1 MRIAFIGLGAMG
13 LPMARRLAGDP
24 GLGLTLFDAS
34 PDAMARAD
42 FGQHASSAADAIESA
57 ELIATMLPADAH
69 VSAVAETVRE
79 AGRPG
84 QIYVDFSTIS
94 PAAMDAVARSLA
106 GAGIAVVS
114 ASCMKSVAAARTG
127 ELSLFVGGDPAVTDR
142 LGPVLARLATS
153 RQYVGSIA
161 AAKSLKIINNVI
173 VSTLD
178 LMLSEALL
186 IGARL
191 GLPPDA
197 AAGSFAEQGADS
209 WALRNHIVK
218 HALTDDLGPGIFSV
232 AYMAKDVRLAV
243 SMADELGWPVFF
255 AGLLLSAYRGLIAHG
270 HADDYHPV
278 VLRWLEAGANSGPVT
293 EVAGAQGDL
302 VSGQLTPAVTCLQSL
317 ITLEALHLARG
328 AGLDEI
334 TAAWFLSGGSAA
346 NDFLARLAA
355 PGDGGGWPALATMLD
370 HIARGCELAQEA
382 SVPAMSFETG
392 RNLVLALMD
401 RWGKSAS
408 LADVIAG

>member
-1 MRIAFIGLGAMG
+1 MRITFIGLGAMG

-24 GLGLTLFDAS
+24 ALRLTLFDVN
-34 PDAMARAD
+34 PEAMARAD
-42 FGQHASSAADAIESA
+42 FGEHASGAEDAIGSA

-69 VSAVAETVRE
+69 VSAVAETVRK

-84 QIYVDFSTIS
+84 QVFLDFSTIS
-94 PAAMDAVARSLA
+94 PAGMDAVARDLA
-106 GAGIAVVS
+106 DAGLAVVS

-127 ELSLFVGGDPAVTDR
+127 ELSLFLGGEPAVIDR
-142 LGPVLARLATS
+142 LRPVLARLATS
-153 RQYVGSIA
+153 QQYVGSIA

-186 IGARL
+186 VGALL
-191 GLPPDA
+191 GLHPDSA
-197 AAGSFAEQGADS
+197 VRGFTGAGADS

-218 HALTDDLGPGIFSV
+218 HALTGDLGPGIFSV

-243 SMADELGWPVFF
+243 SMAVELGQPVFF
-255 AGLLLSAYRGLIAHG
+255 AGLLLSAYRGLTAHG

-293 EVAGAQGDL
+293 DADDDAAGAVPGRL
-302 VSGQLTPAVTCLQSL
+302 VPAVAALQGL
-317 ITLEALHLARG
+317 ITLEALQLARG
-328 AGLDEI
+328 AGLDE
-334 TAAWFLSGGSAA
+334 TAAARFLSGGSAA

-355 PGDGGGWPALATMLD
+355 PDDGGEWPSLAAMLD
-370 HIARGCELAQEA
+370 DLARGCELADEA
-382 SVPAMSFETG
+382 SVPAMTFETG
-392 RNLVLALMD
+392 RNLLLALIG
-401 RWGKSAS
+401 RYGRSAS
-408 LADVIAG
+408 LADVIVG